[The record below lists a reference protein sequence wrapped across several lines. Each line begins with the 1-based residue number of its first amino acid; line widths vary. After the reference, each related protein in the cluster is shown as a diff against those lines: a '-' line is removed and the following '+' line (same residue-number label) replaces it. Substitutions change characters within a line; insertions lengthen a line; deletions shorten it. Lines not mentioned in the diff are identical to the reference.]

1 MSHAVGETVWLATT
15 FVAYDGASK
24 SHVLEAT
31 IVGVID
37 GTVMIKYPASGSIR
51 SVDAPH
57 ETFCDS
63 EAEAWAWAARDLSAA
78 RDRVQAGIDEAVAK
92 AASSRVGEAVAT

>member
-24 SHVLEAT
+24 AHVLEAT

-57 ETFCDS
+57 ESLCDS
-63 EAEAWAWAARDLSAA
+63 EAEAWALAARELSEA
-78 RDRVQAGIDEAVAK
+78 RDRVQAAIDNAVAR